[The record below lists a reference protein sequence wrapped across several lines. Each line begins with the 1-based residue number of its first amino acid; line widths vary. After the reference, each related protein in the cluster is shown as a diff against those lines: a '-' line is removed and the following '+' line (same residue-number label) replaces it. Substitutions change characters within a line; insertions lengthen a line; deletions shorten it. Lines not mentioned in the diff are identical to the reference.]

1 MNGATHFFT
10 GYLIARALNNEND
23 RFESFF
29 LGFAALI
36 PDFDVAIGFFV
47 PTFQHAVVSHTI
59 LGGLLF
65 AMVFLLG
72 SYALLHGFVKDMQIP
87 FTRLL
92 ALTLIGLTSHLILDI
107 FTFQVDCATTMA
119 HLYFWPVWNQS
130 FHMNCLWS
138 GVTYLERTL
147 VEVIY
152 SGFLVVV
159 ILVYDWGMKKH
170 NPFLMFAPH
179 HWWAYKSAQITRE
192 KVPKSTYMFLGIFLV
207 IVAFSIIDYIPG

>member
-1 MNGATHFFT
+1 MNGVTHFFT
-10 GYLIARALNNEND
+10 GYLIARALKNEND

-47 PTFQHAVVSHTI
+47 PTFQHGVVSHTI
-59 LGGLLF
+59 LGALLF

-72 SYALLHGFVKDMQIP
+72 SYALLHGFVKDMQIS

-92 ALTLIGLTSHLILDI
+92 ELTLIGLASHFILDI
-107 FTFQVDCATTMA
+107 FTYQADCATTLA
-119 HLYFWPVWNQS
+119 HLYFWPIWDQS
-130 FHMNCLWS
+130 FHMNCLWP

-152 SGFLVVV
+152 SAFLVVV
-159 ILVYDWGMKKH
+159 IMVYDWGMKKH
-170 NPFLMFAPH
+170 NPFLMFDPRR
-179 HWWAYKSAQITRE
+179 WWAYKPAQITRE
-192 KVPKSTYMFLGIFLV
+192 KVPKSTYVFIGIFFV
-207 IVAFSIIDYIPG
+207 IVVFSIIDYIPG